1 MGILLPSNPCLR
13 SYGFESS
20 PGCIQGKGRGNC
32 PLGNQTRAKACSG
45 QAVRDGSDTATH
57 QALAALRHWPL
68 RMARSPVRITS
79 WSSAIRMRVMSF
91 PHTLNSSRNHQAPD
105 LGKLRN
111 RLRRYLSCPARQGRV
126 ARSLSDP
133 CGVRLPDDQGSTA
146 PKVSSG
152 TKFRIPVV
160 IQTLA
165 RCCVRQRANALCSE
179 NSSNARS
186 HRDEQPRSGQAFRN
200 LPTEGII
207 TLAPVFRGRRAS
219 LNIGAF

>member
-32 PLGNQTRAKACSG
+32 PFGNQTRAKACSG
-45 QAVRDGSDTATH
+45 QAVRNGSDTATH

-105 LGKLRN
+105 LGKPRN

-133 CGVRLPDDQGSTA
+133 C
-146 PKVSSG
+146 
-152 TKFRIPVV
+152 RIRVGAGN
-160 IQTLA
+160 TCL
-165 RCCVRQRANALCSE
+165 
-179 NSSNARS
+179 
-186 HRDEQPRSGQAFRN
+186 
-200 LPTEGII
+200 
-207 TLAPVFRGRRAS
+207 
-219 LNIGAF
+219 IGAYPALPAVHRHSDEIPNPVDSNRTKEVTRQFRTKQEQKSR